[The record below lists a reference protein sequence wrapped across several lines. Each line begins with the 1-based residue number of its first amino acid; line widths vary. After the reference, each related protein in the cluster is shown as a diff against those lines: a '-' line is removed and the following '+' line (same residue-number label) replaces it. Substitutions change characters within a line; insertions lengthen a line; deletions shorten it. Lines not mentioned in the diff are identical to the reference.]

1 MLAGSLWLRIQGSSF
16 MRSDR
21 TAGQRQTNWPYN
33 SKQGPLGHSRDASN
47 SRSEGGGVG
56 KHQVVSF
63 PSQEGGWESQFTE
76 LIFTELPCF
85 QLQAPPLAD
94 VSKLRAPLI
103 QYTEIKSP
111 VCRTD
116 GTAAAAAAAGGWGR
130 KENPAV

>member
-1 MLAGSLWLRIQGSSF
+1 M
-16 MRSDR
+16 
-21 TAGQRQTNWPYN
+21 
-33 SKQGPLGHSRDASN
+33 
-47 SRSEGGGVG
+47 G

-94 VSKLRAPLI
+94 VSKLSAPLI
-103 QYTEIKSP
+103 QYTEFKSP

-116 GTAAAAAAAGGWGR
+116 GTAAAAAAGGWGR
-130 KENPAV
+130 KGNPAV